1 MKEEP
6 SRALQASRP
15 QSPGP
20 GESRPVDHLQR
31 AREACEHNAWH
42 DAYEAYRLADA
53 AAPLT
58 ESDLDGLALASY
70 LLGRDDE
77 FVALKERSHRAHVAV
92 NRAEC
97 AARDAFWLAVMFLF
111 RGDLAQSNAW
121 IARGE
126 RLLCDRDCAE
136 CGYLA
141 MQKVEVLLRG
151 GSPSEAHAMAAGI
164 VALGQRCGDADL
176 VAAACHLQGR
186 AAIAMGESAR
196 GLKLL
201 DETMLAAVSGELSPI
216 MTGLMYC
223 SVIDA
228 CREAHEWS
236 RAREWTAALS
246 KWCDRQGGM
255 VAFTDACLVHRAEIL
270 RLQGAWQDSLTES
283 RRVCD
288 RGEHARRPP
297 PGAAFYEQGEV
308 HRLRG
313 DLALAEEAYRAANR
327 RGFEPQPGLALLRL
341 AQGRTDA
348 AAAAIHRLAGA
359 ARACENRGRM
369 LPAYFEIML
378 ATGNLD
384 EAQRVCEALDALRD
398 EFGTVSVHAQAAQAR
413 GALCLHCDDAN
424 TAMQYLRESFALWE
438 SMPVPYEAARVRV
451 MMAQCC
457 ELLGDADAAAL
468 ERDAARAIFEQ
479 LGAKPDLERLTTS
492 GSRVSIPGALTTR
505 ELEVIRLVAQ
515 GFTNKAI
522 GKALGLSTRT
532 IDRHVANILGKLDA
546 PSRAAAIAMAA
557 TQRLL

>member
-6 SRALQASRP
+6 SRAFQASRP

-228 CREAHEWS
+228 CREAYEWS

-288 RGEHARRPP
+288 RGDHARRRRDGHCVEL
-297 PGAAFYEQGEV
+297 GAG
-308 HRLRG
+308 L
-313 DLALAEEAYRAANR
+313 DLGREEDRH
-327 RGFEPQPGLALLRL
+327 E
-341 AQGRTDA
+341 
-348 AAAAIHRLAGA
+348 
-359 ARACENRGRM
+359 
-369 LPAYFEIML
+369 
-378 ATGNLD
+378 
-384 EAQRVCEALDALRD
+384 LRD
-398 EFGTVSVHAQAAQAR
+398 RSGVDDHAR
-413 GALCLHCDDAN
+413 
-424 TAMQYLRESFALWE
+424 
-438 SMPVPYEAARVRV
+438 
-451 MMAQCC
+451 
-457 ELLGDADAAAL
+457 LGEPAL
-468 ERDAARAIFEQ
+468 ERPLHRACRREAVVGVLGHQPADHRRSASILMKSDAALKIANVVVNLEKGLIAPTEIICRA
-479 LGAKPDLERLTTS
+479 R
-492 GSRVSIPGALTTR
+492 
-505 ELEVIRLVAQ
+505 
-515 GFTNKAI
+515 
-522 GKALGLSTRT
+522 
-532 IDRHVANILGKLDA
+532 
-546 PSRAAAIAMAA
+546 
-557 TQRLL
+557 

>member
-1 MKEEP
+1 MKEET
-6 SRALQASRP
+6 SRARHGSRP
-15 QSPGP
+15 PSSVP

-53 AAPLT
+53 AVPLI

-70 LLGRDDE
+70 LMGRDDE
-77 FVALKERSHRAHVAV
+77 FVALKERSYRSHVAAI
-92 NRAEC
+92 RREC
-97 AARDAFWLAVMFLF
+97 AARDAFWLGVMFLF

-126 RLLCDRDCAE
+126 RQVCDCDCVE
-136 CGYLA
+136 RGYLA
-141 MQKVEVLLRG
+141 MQNVELVLRNGRLA
-151 GSPSEAHAMAAGI
+151 EAHAMAADI

-176 VAAACHLQGR
+176 MAAAFHLQGR
-186 AAIAMGESAR
+186 AAIGMGEMAR

-270 RLQGAWQDSLTES
+270 RLQGAWQDSMTEA

-288 RGEHARRPP
+288 RGEQARRPP

-313 DLALAEEAYRAANR
+313 DLAQAEEAYRAANR

-341 AQGRTDA
+341 AQGRSDA
-348 AAAAIHRLAGA
+348 ASAAIRRLAGA
-359 ARACENRGRM
+359 ARGREIRGRM

-384 EAQRVCEALDALRD
+384 EAQRACETLDALRD

-413 GALCLHCDDAN
+413 GALCLNCGDAN
-424 TAMQYLRESFALWE
+424 LALQYLRESFALWE
-438 SMPVPYEAARVRV
+438 GMPVPYEAARVRV
-451 MMAQCC
+451 LMAQCC
-457 ELLGDADAAAL
+457 ELLGDADAGAL
-468 ERDAARAIFEQ
+468 ERDAARAIFDM
-479 LGAKPDLERLTTS
+479 LGARPDLERLIAS
-492 GSRVSIPGALTTR
+492 GSRVPTAVALTTR

-515 GFTNKAI
+515 GYTNKAI
-522 GKALGLSTRT
+522 GNALGLSTRT
-532 IDRHVANILGKLDA
+532 IDRHVANILGKLNV